1 MIVILTS
8 NGPNS
13 SPQIKQAITNLVI
26 REIGSFEGLKVAF
39 IINAVPVFL
48 RKAICLNR
56 ARYFKALGC
65 DVQFL
70 DLAEPFQDNRYLLS
84 SAQIIY
90 VEGGNT
96 FQLQLELLN
105 SGLSEQI
112 VSQVRDKGKIYIG
125 TSAGSI
131 IATPDIQTAAWF
143 GDRVVDGMEQK
154 SWLSLGL
161 VPFAVYPHFRTS
173 QLKKIGM
180 CGYELH
186 KLKDGQAVVVDGNE
200 KFLI

>member
-1 MIVILTS
+1 MIAILTS

-13 SPQIKQAITNLVI
+13 SPQVKQAITGLVI

-39 IINAVPVFL
+39 IVNAVPVFL
-48 RKAICLNR
+48 RKAVCSNR

-84 SAQIIY
+84 SAQLIY

-96 FQLQLELLN
+96 FQLQLDLLN

-112 VSQVRDKGKIYIG
+112 ISQVRDKGKIFIG

-143 GDRVVDGMEQK
+143 GDRVVKGMERR

-161 VPFAVYPHFRTS
+161 VPFAVYPHYRATH
-173 QLKKIGM
+173 QKKLGM

-186 KLKDGQAVVVDGNE
+186 TLKNGQAVVVDGNE